1 MSERPQEYPAA
12 GLDATGEYFTINAPL
27 HAVRPGYIR
36 RAADDALY
44 ETVVAGRF
52 AHVIAP
58 NRTGKTS
65 LIAAASA
72 RLQNNGYRV
81 AVLDLVQISER
92 DGGSDAGRWYYSFA
106 YRLSRQLRLKVDL
119 QAWWQDKSILSN
131 RQRLVEFYIE
141 IILEKIKEPIVIFI
155 DEIQCIV
162 DRPFAE
168 HLLASIR
175 EAQNSR
181 ITEPEFLR
189 LSFVLAGECDPLSLV
204 SNSAL
209 SPFAVSKEIRLGD
222 FSRDDLDAFSM
233 EINLSRSDAAQAL
246 DRVYYW
252 TSGHPYL
259 SQKLSRAIARERVSG
274 NIKEHVDRIAMHQ
287 LAGRAALHSEPHM
300 SHVHR
305 RVVSDRKNSE
315 ALLNIY
321 GRLRKGIPVTY
332 DPESKHQR
340 LLLAIGLIVADENGR
355 LRVRNR
361 LYKAVFTAR
370 WANQN
375 LPLHWRGPVVAGLI
389 LLAATAVPFWY
400 TQLLPKPYMRILA
413 SPTLS
418 METIHEAYINL
429 SSFPGHADAASRLI
443 RFQLETRAA
452 HATDAASIREVESVA
467 RRLPD
472 SSQFADNLVA
482 GFWDGQVAR
491 ASRMELR
498 DDALIAALES
508 LAVSTPERRRRAA
521 TLIGDDYSLLV
532 GTIPPQNA
540 DTLLFEP
547 EGRVATYVTGAR
559 AQQWSVVNGG
569 LQPRQPWLLSALE
582 ITPLVRRVMVDRAGQ
597 VGRIGLSLNVDHA
610 RLDDL
615 RIKLIAPSGRA
626 AELAV
631 ELPATVSNDVIRF
644 ARGQLAPLLGEPLAG
659 AWTLSIRDEASGAAG
674 SLRAWE
680 LSLDSQVAVESFDRG
695 LEIPEPVARE
705 SDDLWFD
712 PHGRFAIARARQSDS
727 ARLWDLGYGRA
738 ARTIAVP
745 ASEQVLGLGNA
756 GEFLVTLAQNSLQLW
771 RTTDGRRHTEL
782 DSGAGSFRP
791 ILSEDGQHALLL
803 HRGDVN
809 TDFRLWS
816 LTTGNTVARLGVAG
830 VPALVAMDA
839 AGQHVAVADYDRA
852 VRIWNLRNGELLS
865 QIALAEQ
872 PSSLQLSAKGDTLG
886 VVHGE
891 SGFSLW
897 KTTAPQE
904 PLVSERGPGTWH
916 LSFSPSGAKVIAGN
930 SRQGFQIYRS
940 ADGGLAGPSLGSE
953 LARGTQKSIAF
964 SADEDIVITGDPRD
978 NTRLWRIAPPAV
990 SPAAQPAAESGNGHE
1005 LWQQGGG
1012 SVSAID
1018 PLGQRIAVG
1027 DSQGHVHLLQVD
1039 VNAPELQADGEEINY
1054 LGHRNDVV
1062 ALAFS
1067 NDGALVASAG
1077 ATGTVRIWDAASGL
1091 PRPFS
1096 AGGLGSTVARMQF
1109 SPSGGLLAVL
1119 GNRRI
1124 WIMRVDTGEVLIDA
1138 ELGEAHADIA
1148 FAGED
1153 RVYLGGESGMLRV
1166 LATDRTG
1173 NWNLRNVWAGNAPLT
1188 RLAVSPQGQKL
1199 ALVDAANTARLLNL
1213 QNGRIGAA
1221 ELQLPDMAQHVVFS
1235 PGESRVLF
1243 HTAGWI
1249 HRASVSMS
1257 GLTWL
1262 DSLRSPKPMRGSTLI
1277 FDTPVGQAADGS
1289 TVAES
1294 ADPLGN
1300 RVMLLTRDAGFAE
1313 LAVVDFTFGTGPTLF
1328 GAHEELLAEWRVKL
1342 GKNAA
1347 AVPQVPLP

>member
-1 MSERPQEYPAA
+1 MSERQKEYPAA

-27 HAVRPGYIR
+27 HAVRSGYIR

-65 LIAAASA
+65 LVAAASA

-81 AVLDLVQISER
+81 AVLDLAQISER

-181 ITEPEFLR
+181 ITEPEFMR

-204 SNSAL
+204 SNAAL
-209 SPFAVSKEIRLGD
+209 SPFAVSQEIRLGD

-233 EINLSRSDAAQAL
+233 EMNLSRSDAALAL

-259 SQKLSRAIARERVSG
+259 SQKLSRAIARERISG

-287 LAGRAALHSEPHM
+287 LARAALHSEPHM

-305 RVVSDRKNSE
+305 RVVNDRKNSE

-321 GRLRKGIPVTY
+321 GRLRKGIPVNY

-340 LLLAIGLIVADENGR
+340 LLLAIGLVVADENGR

-361 LYKAVFTAR
+361 LYRAVFTAR

-375 LPLHWRGPVVAGLI
+375 LPLHWRGPAVAALV
-389 LLAATAVPFWY
+389 LLAATALPFWY
-400 TQLLPKPYMRILA
+400 TQLLPKPYMRVLS

-418 METIHEAYINL
+418 MESIHEAYINL
-429 SSFPGHADAASRLI
+429 SSFPGHANSASRLF

-452 HATDAASIREVESVA
+452 HATDAAGIREVESFA
-467 RRLPD
+467 RLLPD
-472 SSQFADNLVA
+472 STRFADDLVA

-491 ASRMELR
+491 ASRMEQR
-498 DDALIAALES
+498 DEALIAALES

-547 EGRVATYVTGAR
+547 TGRIATYVTDAR
-559 AQQWSVVNGG
+559 AQQWSVTNDG
-569 LQPRQPWLLSALE
+569 LQSRPPWLLSALE
-582 ITPLVRRVMVDRAGQ
+582 ITPLVRRVMIDRTGQ
-597 VGRIGLSLNVDHA
+597 VGRIGLSLDVDHA

-631 ELPATVSNDVIRF
+631 EVPATVSNDVIRF
-644 ARGQLAPLLGEPLAG
+644 AREQLAPLLGEPLAG
-659 AWTLSIRDEASGAAG
+659 AWTLSIRDEASGVAG
-674 SLRAWE
+674 ILRAWE
-680 LSLDSQVAVESFDRG
+680 LSLDAQVAVESFDRG

-791 ILSEDGQHALLL
+791 ILSEDGQHALVL

-830 VPALVAMDA
+830 VPALVTMDA
-839 AGQHVAVADYDRA
+839 MGQHVAVADYDRA
-852 VRIWNLRNGELLS
+852 VRIWNLRSGELLA
-865 QIALAEQ
+865 QIALSEQ

-886 VVHGE
+886 VVHGG

-897 KTTAPQE
+897 KTTTPQA
-904 PLVSERGPGTWH
+904 PLVSERGTGNWN
-916 LSFSPSGAKVIAGN
+916 LAFSPSGAKVIAGN

-940 ADGGLAGPSLGSE
+940 ADGSLAGPSLGSE
-953 LARGTQKSIAF
+953 LAPGTQKLIAF
-964 SADEDIVITGDPRD
+964 SAEEDIVITGDPRG
-978 NTRLWRIAPPAV
+978 NTRLWRVAPPVV
-990 SPAAQPAAESGNGHE
+990 SLSNQAAAEPGAGHE
-1005 LWQQGGG
+1005 LWRQGGG

-1018 PLGQRIAVG
+1018 PLGARIAVG

-1039 VNAPELQADGEEINY
+1039 VTATELQAAGEEINY
-1054 LGHRNDVV
+1054 LGHRNAVV
-1062 ALAFS
+1062 ALSFS
-1067 NDGALVASAG
+1067 DDGALVASAG
-1077 ATGTVRIWDAASGL
+1077 ATGTVRIWDTASGL

-1096 AGGLGSTVARMQF
+1096 AGGLGSTVVRMQF

-1119 GNRRI
+1119 GSRRI
-1124 WIMRVDTGEVLIDA
+1124 WIMRVDSGEVMVDT
-1138 ELGEAHADIA
+1138 ELGESQADIA
-1148 FAGED
+1148 FAGEN

-1166 LATDRTG
+1166 LATDRAG

-1188 RLAVSPQGQKL
+1188 RLAVSSQGQKL
-1199 ALVDAANTARLLNL
+1199 ALVDATNTARLLNL
-1213 QNGRIGAA
+1213 QNGKIGAA
-1221 ELQLPDMAQHVVFS
+1221 ELQLPDAARHVVFS

-1262 DSLRSPKPMRGSTLI
+1262 DSLRSPKPMSGSTLV
-1277 FDTPVGQAADGS
+1277 FDVPIEQSDGGNPE
-1289 TVAES
+1289 VRS

-1300 RVMLLTRDAGFAE
+1300 RVLLLTRDAGFAE
-1313 LAVVDFTFGTGPTLF
+1313 LSVVDFTFNTGPTVF
-1328 GAHEELLAEWRVKL
+1328 GAHEQLLQDWRVKL